1 MTAQE
6 RVAQM
11 STTVLS
17 VRIDSS
23 GGQSGRI
30 PACGAEQV
38 ILFACSAESRIGAI
52 ASLAYCALAEISSST
67 MTLLAGR
74 KDEDLLRLRVD
85 KVTVEVV
92 VVGGGEKIVTGIA
105 GCAGITEAVDADE
118 ADEGESGQA
127 LWSPAGE
134 EGACL
139 YAAEVATGGWDR
151 VGHVGEIVMRVEAKN
166 VSKREGK

>member
-1 MTAQE
+1 
-6 RVAQM
+6 M
-11 STTVLS
+11 STIVLS

-23 GGQSGRI
+23 GGQSGCI

-38 ILFACSAESRIGAI
+38 ILFACHAESRIGAI

-74 KDEDLLRLRVD
+74 NDEELLRLRVD

-92 VVGGGEKIVTGIA
+92 VVGAGGEKIVTGIA
-105 GCAGITEAVDADE
+105 GCAVGITEAVDADE

-127 LWSPAGE
+127 LWSLAGE

-139 YAAEVATGGWDR
+139 YATEVATGGWDR
-151 VGHVGEIVMRVEAKN
+151 VGHVGDEI
-166 VSKREGK
+166 S